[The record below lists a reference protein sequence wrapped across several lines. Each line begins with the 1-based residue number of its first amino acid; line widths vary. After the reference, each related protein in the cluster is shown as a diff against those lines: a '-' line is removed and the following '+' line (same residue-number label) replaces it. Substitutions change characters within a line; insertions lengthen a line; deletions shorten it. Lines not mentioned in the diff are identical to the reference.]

1 MKRTLPGIALAAAWV
16 ALLLLGTPFLFHL
29 VMIAVAAVCGYE
41 YTRMA
46 LGEDITVMTRL
57 YLAGT
62 LVFPV
67 LFSGSLVAGSGAI
80 DGLFISFF
88 LISFY
93 FLCRYT
99 HFEDSYDKLC
109 RLGFGIV
116 YIGILNSYLVQL
128 RYLPDGG
135 AWLVVLSAVTA
146 GSDTGAYLFG
156 TAFGRNK
163 LCPGISPNKS
173 IEGAV
178 GGLASGVAAAFLL
191 AWMLFD
197 QVNWLFVA
205 SAAVVLT
212 AVGIMGDLTESIIKR
227 GTGTKD
233 SGAILAGH
241 GGALDRID
249 SMLLAAPFFYYMLLI
264 MGTA

>member
-1 MKRTLPGIALAAAWV
+1 MKRTLPGIILAAAWV
-16 ALLLLGTPFLFHL
+16 ALLLVGTPLLFYF
-29 VMIAVAAVCGYE
+29 VMVGVAAVCGYE
-41 YTRMA
+41 YIRMT
-46 LGEDITVMTRL
+46 LGDDISVASRL
-57 YLAGT
+57 YLSGT
-62 LVFPV
+62 LVLPV
-67 LFSGSLVAGSGAI
+67 AFSGELVAGPGVT

-88 LISFY
+88 LITYY
-93 FLCRYT
+93 FLRRYT
-99 HFEDSYDKLC
+99 DFKDSYDKLC
-109 RLGFGIV
+109 RLVFGAV
-116 YIGILNSYLVQL
+116 YIGVLASYLIQL
-128 RYLPDGG
+128 RYLADGG

-197 QVNWLFVA
+197 QVDWLFITV
-205 SAAVVLT
+205 AAVVLT
-212 AVGIMGDLTESIIKR
+212 AVGIMGDLTESVIKR

-233 SGAILAGH
+233 SGTILAGH

-264 MGTA
+264 MGSA

>member
-1 MKRTLPGIALAAAWV
+1 MKRTLPGIGLALAWV
-16 ALLLLGTPFLFHL
+16 VLLLVGTPLLFHF
-29 VMIAVAAVCGYE
+29 VMIGVAAVCGYE

-46 LGEDITVMTRL
+46 LGEEITAMSRL

-62 LVFPV
+62 LVFPI
-67 LFSGSLVAGSGAI
+67 LFSGVLITGPGVI

-88 LISFY
+88 LISSY

-99 HFEDSYDKLC
+99 QFEDSYDKLC
-109 RLGFGIV
+109 RLGFGVV
-116 YIGILNSYLVQL
+116 YIGVLASYLVQL

-135 AWLVVLSAVTA
+135 AWLVVLSSVTA
-146 GSDTGAYLFG
+146 GSDTGAYMFG

-173 IEGAV
+173 IEGAI
-178 GGLASGVAAAFLL
+178 GGLASGVAAAFLF
-191 AWMLFD
+191 AWLLFD
-197 QVNWLFVA
+197 HVNWLFVA
-205 SAAVVLT
+205 VAAIVLT
-212 AVGIMGDLTESIIKR
+212 VVGIMGDLTESIIKR

-233 SGAILAGH
+233 SGIILAGH

-249 SMLLAAPFFYYMLLI
+249 SMLLAAPFFYYMLLV
-264 MGTA
+264 MGSV